1 MPYGLYISAEGA
13 AAQARRLEVIS
24 NNLANANT
32 TGFKRQ
38 LATLQARDAEAVT
51 RGYDY
56 AGSGSINDVGGGVRV
71 HSVATDYSLGMLKD
85 TGVESDA
92 AIVGEGFFQAQ
103 VGNRRLLTGAGAFA
117 VNPQGQLTT
126 PGGYPVLSVEGE
138 PVLLDLGGAPW
149 KISPAGEIVQGDAR
163 TPLALVQPPNV
174 NALVHEGE
182 NFFSMP
188 PGAQATPIPAEQRNV
203 RSGFLEGSGV
213 EPIRELMSMI
223 TASRAYEANVRLMQH
238 QDEAMGSLIS
248 RVLHT
253 A

>member
-92 AIVGEGFFQAQ
+92 AIVGDGFFQAQ
-103 VGNRRLLTGAGAFA
+103 VGNRRLLTRAGAFA

-126 PGGYPVLSVEGE
+126 PGGYPVLSAEGE

-163 TPLALVQPPNV
+163 TPLALVQPANV

-238 QDEAMGSLIS
+238 QDEAMGSLVS